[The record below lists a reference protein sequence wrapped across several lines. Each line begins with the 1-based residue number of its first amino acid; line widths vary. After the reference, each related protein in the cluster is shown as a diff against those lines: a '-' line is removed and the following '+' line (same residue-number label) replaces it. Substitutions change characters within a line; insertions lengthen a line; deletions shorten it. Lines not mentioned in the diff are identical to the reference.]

1 MNSFQHTGNLLHQR
15 GILVLNSN
23 DQGVLGSKLNQEI
36 AQRWPQFGTAYKK
49 AWERNELWL
58 GHVIFVRINDHL
70 VLANCITREFE
81 ADNKVY
87 VNYEAVQLAYNRIA
101 QYARMNHLP
110 VHYTHVGNRT
120 SNWQA
125 IKRIIDREL
134 NGIDHTLWLQ
144 DAKLATTE

>member
-15 GILVLNSN
+15 GILVHNSN
-23 DQGVLGSKLNQEI
+23 DQGVLGSQLNLEI
-36 AQRWPQFGTAYKK
+36 VKRWPQVGTAYRK

-58 GHVIFVRINDHL
+58 GHVIFVRVNDHV

-81 ADNKVY
+81 SDNKVY

-101 QYARMNHLP
+101 HYARMHHLP

-120 SNWQA
+120 SNWSA
-125 IKRIIDREL
+125 IKRTIDREL
-134 NGIDHTLWLQ
+134 AGIDHTLWLQ
-144 DAKLATTE
+144 DAKMVVSE